1 MTQIDYAS
9 KLVTNDKN
17 SDAPPDVK
25 KWCRMVP
32 FFSKNTSILLSTDLV
47 ERSNLSSEVDNVIAE
62 IAVRHNPSCDTT
74 DETNSYTAFGTT

>member
-1 MTQIDYAS
+1 MTKI
-9 KLVTNDKN
+9 VTR
-17 SDAPPDVK
+17 PPDVK

-62 IAVRHNPSCDTT
+62 IAVLHNPSCDTT